1 MMEDKERARALELAV
16 GQIEKQFGKGSI
28 LRLGSKEAIVPVS
41 VISTGS
47 IALDAALGIGGFPRG
62 RVCEIYGP
70 ESSGKTTIAL
80 QVVAQA
86 QKAGGMA
93 AFIDVE
99 HALDPIYARKLGVDV
114 DNLLVSQPDYG
125 EQALEITGALIGS
138 GSIDV
143 LVVDSVAAL
152 VPKAELDG
160 EMGDSHMGVHA
171 RLMSQA
177 LRKLTGVV
185 SKSKTCLIFINQIRE
200 KIGVMFGNPETTTGG
215 RALKFYASVRVD
227 IRRIAAIKDGEVVVG
242 NRTKVKVVKNKL
254 AAPFREA
261 EFDIIYGE
269 GISREGDLMDLGVAH
284 NVIEKSGSWF
294 SYKGERIGQ
303 GRENA
308 KQFLKDNT
316 DIRQQLETEVRKH
329 LGLIKPEPAV
339 NGGATPP
346 IKPEPPQ
353 AVRQPPASAATRAR

>member
-1 MMEDKERARALELAV
+1 MDERERSRALDLAL

-28 LRLGSKEAIVPVS
+28 LRLGSKESIVPVS
-41 VISTGS
+41 TISTGS
-47 IALDAALGIGGFPRG
+47 ISLDAALGVGGFPRG
-62 RVCEIYGP
+62 RISEIFGP

-80 QVVAQA
+80 QVVAEA
-86 QKAGGMA
+86 QKRGGIA

-125 EQALEITGALIGS
+125 EQALEITAHLIAS
-138 GSIDV
+138 GQIDV

-160 EMGDSHMGVHA
+160 EMGDSHMGVQA

-177 LRKLTGVV
+177 LRKLTGAVN
-185 SKSKTCLIFINQIRE
+185 KSRTCLIFINQIRE

-215 RALKFYASVRVD
+215 RALKFYASVRLD
-227 IRRIAAIKDGEVVVG
+227 IRRIAAIKDGEAVVG
-242 NRTKVKVVKNKL
+242 NRTKAKVVKNKV
-254 AAPFREA
+254 ASPFREA

-269 GISREGDLMDLGVAH
+269 GVSKEGDLLDLGVAQ
-284 NVIEKSGSWF
+284 NLVEKSGSWF
-294 SYKGERIGQ
+294 SFKGERIGQ

-308 KQFLKDNT
+308 RQFLKDNA
-316 DIRQQLETEVRKH
+316 DIRQTIDTELRKT
-329 LGLIKPEPAV
+329 LGLIKEPA
-339 NGGATPP
+339 AAAAEAPAPAPP
-346 IKPEPPQ
+346 PSGKP
-353 AVRQPPASAATRAR
+353 APARR

>member
-1 MMEDKERARALELAV
+1 MDEKERARTLGLTL

-28 LRLGSKEAIVPVS
+28 VRLGSKEAIVQVAA
-41 VISTGS
+41 ISSGS
-47 IALDAALGIGGFPRG
+47 ISLDNALGVGGFPRG
-62 RVCEIYGP
+62 RIVEIFGP
-70 ESSGKTTIAL
+70 ESSGKTTVAL
-80 QVVAQA
+80 QVVAEA

-114 DNLLVSQPDYG
+114 DNLLVSQPDYA
-125 EQALEITGALIGS
+125 EQALEITSALIVS

-160 EMGDSHMGVHA
+160 EMGDSHMGVQA

-177 LRKLTGVV
+177 MRKLTGSV
-185 SKSKTCLIFINQIRE
+185 SKSNTCLIFINQIRE
-200 KIGVMFGNPETTTGG
+200 KIGVMFGNPETTSGG
-215 RALKFYASVRVD
+215 RALKFYSSVRAD
-227 IRRIAAIKDGEVVVG
+227 IRRIAAIKEGDVVVG
-242 NRTKVKVVKNKL
+242 NRTKVKIVKNKV

-269 GISREGDLMDLGVAH
+269 GISREGDLIDLGVAQ
-284 NVIEKSGSWF
+284 NIVEKSGSWY

-308 KQFLKDNT
+308 RQFLKENP
-316 DIRQQLETEVRKH
+316 DIRQQVDTELRKA
-329 LGLIKPEPAV
+329 LGLMRKEPDAVAPQVPAPVEAAKPA
-339 NGGATPP
+339 A
-346 IKPEPPQ
+346 
-353 AVRQPPASAATRAR
+353 ASAARSR

>member
-1 MMEDKERARALELAV
+1 MEDKERARALELTL

-28 LRLGSKEAIVPVS
+28 LRLGSKDAIVPVA
-41 VISTGS
+41 VISSGS
-47 IALDAALGIGGFPRG
+47 IALDAALGMGGFPRG

-80 QVVAQA
+80 QVVAEA
-86 QKAGGMA
+86 QKKGGMA

-125 EQALEITGALIGS
+125 EQALEITGALIAS

-160 EMGDSHMGVHA
+160 EMGDAHVGLHA

-177 LRKLTGVV
+177 LRKLAGIT
-185 SKSKTCLIFINQIRE
+185 SKSRTSLIFINQIRE

-227 IRRIAAIKDGEVVVG
+227 IRRIAAIKDGEAVIG

-269 GISREGDLMDLGVAH
+269 GISREGDLMDLGVVH
-284 NVIEKSGSWF
+284 NLLDKSGSWF

-308 KQFLKDNT
+308 KQFLKDNG
-316 DIRQQLETEVRKH
+316 DIRQQLEIDLRKL
-329 LGLIKPEPAV
+329 LGLIKPEPV
-339 NGGATPP
+339 NGEAASHKGEA
-346 IKPEPPQ
+346 PQ
-353 AVRQPPASAATRAR
+353 LARQAPAAASRTR

>member
-1 MMEDKERARALELAV
+1 MAMDEKERARALEQTL

-28 LRLGSKEAIVPVS
+28 VRLGNKDTIVPVS

-47 IALDAALGIGGFPRG
+47 IAVDAAMGIGGFPRG
-62 RVCEIYGP
+62 RISEIYGP

-80 QVVAQA
+80 QGVAEA
-86 QKAGGMA
+86 QKKGGMA

-125 EQALEITGALIGS
+125 EQALEITGALIAS

-160 EMGDSHMGVHA
+160 EMGDSHMGLQA

-215 RALKFYASVRVD
+215 RALKFYASIRLD
-227 IRRIAAIKDGEVVVG
+227 IRRIAAIKDGDAVVG
-242 NRTKVKVVKNKL
+242 NRTKVKVVKNKV
-254 AAPFREA
+254 ASPFREA

-269 GISREGDLMDLGVAH
+269 GISKEGDLLDQGVAQ
-284 NVIEKSGSWF
+284 NIIEKSGSWF
-294 SYKGERIGQ
+294 SFKGDRIGQ

-308 KQFLKDNT
+308 RQFLKDNA
-316 DIRQQLETEVRKH
+316 DIRKTIDTELRKV
-329 LGLIKPEPAV
+329 LGLIKPD
-339 NGGATPP
+339 GAPVAAP
-346 IKPEPPQ
+346 LE
-353 AVRQPPASAATRAR
+353 APPATAKPVP